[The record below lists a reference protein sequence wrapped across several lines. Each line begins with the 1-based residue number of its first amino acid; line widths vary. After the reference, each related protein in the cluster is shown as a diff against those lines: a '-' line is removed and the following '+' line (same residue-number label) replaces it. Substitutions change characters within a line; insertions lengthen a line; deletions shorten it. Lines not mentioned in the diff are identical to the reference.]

1 MNPPFVPWER
11 MGVEDQDIVQQVLG
25 TLATYRADIAMAF
38 IWRAAQSLRENAVLA
53 SVLPTPLFETHSGRE
68 WREKLASTC
77 DLLLL
82 GRFEGYGF
90 FRSSIVE
97 PGMLVL
103 KGKPEPRQG
112 TPSAIRV
119 IMAKSGCEDLA
130 LRALRQKRQ
139 LSAEPTHW
147 DVFEIQRSSISPA
160 SWMPRFRHVMQRVEA
175 LASAGVPAVA
185 DLFDVRQGAL
195 TGNNGVFVLSATE
208 LAQLPKK
215 ERTFFRPIAS
225 NSTIHDGALEAKEFV
240 FYPYGRDGLLLPT
253 ETELRARVRDYFTRY
268 LEPNRKALAGRAD
281 VRNREWWDL
290 SRPRLAWQRLPR
302 RKIVSTYFGDRGSF
316 AYDRTGEFVVLQGYG
331 WSWRKRPGQGRRRF
345 EESLLPWAYLALLN
359 SRVFEDLLESFCP
372 RVQGGQY
379 NLSRRFVDR
388 VYLPDLSDDLR
399 VTGTLVEELA
409 TMGRRIDAGQM
420 PELES
425 LDTLAA
431 RAFGTPLPA

>member
-1 MNPPFVPWER
+1 
-11 MGVEDQDIVQQVLG
+11 
-25 TLATYRADIAMAF
+25 
-38 IWRAAQSLRENAVLA
+38 
-53 SVLPTPLFETHSGRE
+53 
-68 WREKLASTC
+68 
-77 DLLLL
+77 
-82 GRFEGYGF
+82 
-90 FRSSIVE
+90 
-97 PGMLVL
+97 
-103 KGKPEPRQG
+103 
-112 TPSAIRV
+112 
-119 IMAKSGCEDLA
+119 
-130 LRALRQKRQ
+130 
-139 LSAEPTHW
+139 
-147 DVFEIQRSSISPA
+147 
-160 SWMPRFRHVMQRVEA
+160 MQRVEA

-268 LEPNRKALAGRAD
+268 LEPNRKALAGRPSLRD
-281 VRNREWWDL
+281 RHWWEL
-290 SRPRLAWQRLPR
+290 SEPRPTWQSVPR
-302 RKIVSTYFGDRGSF
+302 KKIVSTYFGDRGSF
-316 AYDRTGEFVVLQGYG
+316 AYDKTGEFVVLQGYG
-331 WSWRKRPGQGRRRF
+331 WIWRRRHGKARWKF
-345 EESLLPWAYLALLN
+345 HDSLLPWAYLAILN